1 MTRERYNQ
9 SILGKSLYER
19 VSSSRVLLVGAGGIG
34 CELLK
39 NLVLSGFK
47 SIEVIDLDTID
58 ISNLNRQF
66 LFQKQHVKKAKA
78 HVAKESALKF
88 NQDVSILSQQA
99 NIKDKQFSVDW
110 FKQFTLVFNAL
121 DNLDARRHV
130 NQMCLAADVPLIE
143 SGTTGYLGQAY
154 VIKKDV
160 TECFDCQPKPT
171 PTTFPVCTIRSTP
184 SAPIHCIVWAKSYLF
199 SQLFGNSEEEDALV
213 ENASEENAKELEAL
227 ARETEELKKI
237 KAAAGTD
244 EYARMVFEK
253 VFVSDINRLLEM
265 KDMWKNRSP
274 PTPLDYDS
282 IEIEAEIELSNR
294 EEVGVSSSSGLT
306 DQNVWP
312 LWQSFDVFRDS
323 LSRLSARLIELQ
335 QVDRDASLSFDKDD
349 EDAMD
354 FVTATSN
361 MRAHIF
367 GIDQKSRFDVKSM
380 AGNII
385 PAIATTNAIIA
396 GVAVMKSFAVLN
408 GEASTVKRTYL
419 TTISPLRPQLL
430 MNETPS
436 TPNPECA
443 VCCATSTTLKVD
455 LEHAKLSDLMD
466 KVIKKSFEEGG
477 AGMSEDVAIM
487 EGNRMIYDIDL
498 DENLELLLKDLGVRD
513 GTILRVAPDEGGEI
527 DFIIQSISV
536 DPLKE
541 DLIQLS
547 SPIAKPKPKKE
558 NVLTGLKRDRENKE
572 ESPSKKAKLDEVVAD
587 GTKQNDAIEVKEDEN
602 DGTILID

>member
-1 MTRERYNQ
+1 MTRE
-9 SILGKSLYER
+9 
-19 VSSSRVLLVGAGGIG
+19 SRVLLVGAGGIG

-88 NQDVSILSQQA
+88 NQDVNISSQQA
-99 NIKDKQFSVDW
+99 NIKDTQFSVQW

-130 NQMCLAADVPLIE
+130 NQMCLAANVPLIE

-154 VIKKDV
+154 VIKKWV
-160 TECFDCQPKPT
+160 AYEHQK
-171 PTTFPVCTIRSTP
+171 
-184 SAPIHCIVWAKSYLF
+184 F
-199 SQLFGNSEEEDALV
+199 SQLFGNSEEEDAL
-213 ENASEENAKELEAL
+213 EKNTSEENANELEAL

-237 KAAAGTD
+237 KAATGTE
-244 EYARMVFEK
+244 EYARLVFEK
-253 VFVSDINRLLEM
+253 VFISDINRLLEM
-265 KDMWKNRSP
+265 KDMWKHRSP
-274 PTPLDYDS
+274 PAPLDYDS

-294 EEVGVSSSSGLT
+294 EEGGVSSASGLT

-323 LSRLSARLIELQ
+323 LNRLSSRLLGLQ
-335 QVDRDASLSFDKDD
+335 QVDKDAALSFDKDD

-361 MRAHIF
+361 MRAHVF
-367 GIDQKSRFDVKSM
+367 GIDEKSRFDVKSM

-396 GVAVMKSFAVLN
+396 GVAVTKAFAVLN
-408 GEASTVKRTYL
+408 GETSSVTRTYL
-419 TTISPLRPQLL
+419 TTISPARSQLL
-430 MNETPS
+430 MNESPS
-436 TPNPECA
+436 APNPDCG
-443 VCCATSTTLKVD
+443 VCCATSATLKVD
-455 LEHAKLSDLMD
+455 FERAKLRDLLD
-466 KVIKKSFEEGG
+466 KIIKLSSEEGG
-477 AGMSEDVAIM
+477 AGMTDDVAIM
-487 EGNRMIYDIDL
+487 EGNRIVYDIDL
-498 DENLELLLKDLGVRD
+498 DENLDLLMKDLGIRD
-513 GTILRVAPDEGGEI
+513 GSILRVSPDEGGDI
-527 DFIIQSISV
+527 DFVVQSISADESTDNTV
-536 DPLKE
+536 
-541 DLIQLS
+541 QLCG
-547 SPIAKPKPKKE
+547 PIPKQKQK
-558 NVLTGLKRDRENKE
+558 NDADATGLKREREELE
-572 ESPSKKAKLDEVVAD
+572 ESQAKKAKLDEDVVA
-587 GTKQNDAIEVKEDEN
+587 GVKENDAIEVKEDEN

>member
-1 MTRERYNQ
+1 MTRE
-9 SILGKSLYER
+9 
-19 VSSSRVLLVGAGGIG
+19 SRVLLVGAGGIG

-88 NQDVSILSQQA
+88 NQDVNISSQQA
-99 NIKDKQFSVDW
+99 NIKDTQFSVQW

-130 NQMCLAADVPLIE
+130 NQMCLAANVPLIE

-154 VIKKDV
+154 VIKKDI

-184 SAPIHCIVWAKSYLF
+184 SAPIHCIWVAYEHQKF
-199 SQLFGNSEEEDALV
+199 SQLFGNSEEEDAL
-213 ENASEENAKELEAL
+213 EKNTSEENANELEAL

-237 KAAAGTD
+237 KAATGTE
-244 EYARMVFEK
+244 EYARLVFEK
-253 VFVSDINRLLEM
+253 VFISDINRLLEM
-265 KDMWKNRSP
+265 KDMWKHRSP
-274 PTPLDYDS
+274 PAPLDYDS

-294 EEVGVSSSSGLT
+294 EEGGVSSASGLT

-323 LSRLSARLIELQ
+323 LNRLSSRLLGLQ
-335 QVDRDASLSFDKDD
+335 QVDKDAALSFDKDD

-361 MRAHIF
+361 MRAHVF
-367 GIDQKSRFDVKSM
+367 GIDEKSRFDVKSM

-396 GVAVMKSFAVLN
+396 GVAVTKAFAVLN
-408 GEASTVKRTYL
+408 GETSSVTRTYL
-419 TTISPLRPQLL
+419 TTISPARSQLL
-430 MNETPS
+430 MNESPS
-436 TPNPECA
+436 APNPDCG
-443 VCCATSTTLKVD
+443 VCCATSATLKVD
-455 LEHAKLSDLMD
+455 FERAKLRDLLD
-466 KVIKKSFEEGG
+466 KIIKLSSEEGG
-477 AGMSEDVAIM
+477 AGMTDDVAIM
-487 EGNRMIYDIDL
+487 EGNRIVYDIDL
-498 DENLELLLKDLGVRD
+498 DENLDLLMKDLGIRD
-513 GTILRVAPDEGGEI
+513 GSILRVSPDEGGDI
-527 DFIIQSISV
+527 DFVVQSISADESTDNTV
-536 DPLKE
+536 
-541 DLIQLS
+541 QLCG
-547 SPIAKPKPKKE
+547 PIPKQKQK
-558 NVLTGLKRDRENKE
+558 NDADATGLKREREELE
-572 ESPSKKAKLDEVVAD
+572 ESQAKKAKLDEDVVA
-587 GTKQNDAIEVKEDEN
+587 GVKENDAIEVKEDEN

>member
-9 SILGKSLYER
+9 SILGKDLYER

-88 NQDVSILSQQA
+88 NQDVNISSQQA
-99 NIKDKQFSVDW
+99 NIKDTQFSVQW

-130 NQMCLAADVPLIE
+130 NQMCLAANVPLIE

-154 VIKKDV
+154 VIKKWV
-160 TECFDCQPKPT
+160 AYEHQK
-171 PTTFPVCTIRSTP
+171 
-184 SAPIHCIVWAKSYLF
+184 F
-199 SQLFGNSEEEDALV
+199 SQLFGNSEEEDAL
-213 ENASEENAKELEAL
+213 EKNTSEENANELEAL

-237 KAAAGTD
+237 KAATGTE
-244 EYARMVFEK
+244 EYARLVFEK
-253 VFVSDINRLLEM
+253 VFISDINRLLEM
-265 KDMWKNRSP
+265 KDMWKHRSP
-274 PTPLDYDS
+274 PAPLDYDS

-294 EEVGVSSSSGLT
+294 EEGGVSSASGLT

-323 LSRLSARLIELQ
+323 LNRLSSRLLGLQ
-335 QVDRDASLSFDKDD
+335 QVDKDAALSFDKDD

-361 MRAHIF
+361 MRAHVF
-367 GIDQKSRFDVKSM
+367 GIDEKSRFDVKSM

-396 GVAVMKSFAVLN
+396 GVAVTKAFAVLN
-408 GEASTVKRTYL
+408 GETSSVTRTYL
-419 TTISPLRPQLL
+419 TTISPARSQLL
-430 MNETPS
+430 MNESPS
-436 TPNPECA
+436 APNPDCG
-443 VCCATSTTLKVD
+443 VCCATSATLKVD
-455 LEHAKLSDLMD
+455 FERAKLRDLLD
-466 KVIKKSFEEGG
+466 KIIKLSSEEGG
-477 AGMSEDVAIM
+477 AGMTDDVAIM
-487 EGNRMIYDIDL
+487 EGNRIVYDIDL
-498 DENLELLLKDLGVRD
+498 DENLDLLMKDLGIRD
-513 GTILRVAPDEGGEI
+513 GSILRVSPDEGGDI
-527 DFIIQSISV
+527 DFVVQSISADESTDNTV
-536 DPLKE
+536 
-541 DLIQLS
+541 QLCG
-547 SPIAKPKPKKE
+547 PIPKQKQK
-558 NVLTGLKRDRENKE
+558 NDADATGLKREREELE
-572 ESPSKKAKLDEVVAD
+572 ESQAKKAKLDEDVVA
-587 GTKQNDAIEVKEDEN
+587 GVKENDAIEVKEDEN